1 LLNPQ
6 PGFLRTCT
14 EILIQTYW
22 SPMCKPWLMR
32 TFRFSDLS
40 TAPLV
45 VDAVYEGG
53 TVGNLKSEVISKVLS
68 AESSNGKILKVHNT
82 GGFRYRGTLPSPLVV
97 ALTSNSSEPSWPDS
111 INPFT
116 GQLTYFGDNRSP
128 GELHETRPGGN
139 RILADTFARF
149 GNGRAE
155 RESIPVFLFFTK
167 WAGRSQ
173 QFRGLVVPGG
183 IGVTTDDQ
191 LSAIWRTKGG
201 ARFQN
206 YRALFT
212 VLNVPVISRQ
222 WISDLIL
229 GKDKLLNAP
238 ENYKRWV
245 QTGKYEPLVSE
256 NVIQVRTKQEQLPQD
271 AAGLN
276 LVVQIYNRFRD
287 KPHEFEPVALAL
299 WGLLSKLPMDAEVTR
314 QAVDGGRD
322 AFGVMR
328 IGPTSDPLKLD
339 FALEAK
345 CYAINNSVGVKETSR
360 LISRLRRHHFGVL
373 VTTSY
378 IGNQAYE
385 EIRED
390 GHPVVLVTGADIASV
405 LQANGYDNKNK
416 LDAWISTIVE

>member
-1 LLNPQ
+1 MKRFKFDELN
-6 PGFLRTCT
+6 
-14 EILIQTYW
+14 
-22 SPMCKPWLMR
+22 
-32 TFRFSDLS
+32 

-53 TVGNLKSEVISKVLS
+53 TIGNLNSEVLSKLLS
-68 AESSNGKILKVHNT
+68 AEDERGTTLKVHNA
-82 GGFRYRGTLPSPLVV
+82 GGFRYRGPRLKPLVV
-97 ALTSNSSEPSWPDS
+97 ALTSNSSEPAWPDS

-128 GELHETRPGGN
+128 GELHETHLGGN
-139 RILADTFARF
+139 QILADSFARF
-149 GNGRAE
+149 GDGGTA
-155 RESIPVFLFFTK
+155 RESLPVFFYFTK
-167 WAGRSQ
+167 WRGFSQ

-183 IGVTTDDQ
+183 RGVTSDDQ
-191 LSAIWRTKGG
+191 LSAIWRTKSGS
-201 ARFQN
+201 RFQN
-206 YRALFT
+206 YRAIFT
-212 VLNVPVISRQ
+212 VLNVPEISRQ
-222 WISDLIL
+222 WISDLML

-238 ENYKRWV
+238 ESYKRWV
-245 QTGKYEPLVSE
+245 STGRYEPLVSE

-271 AAGLN
+271 EAGLK
-276 LVVQIYNRFRD
+276 LIAHIHKRFED

-322 AFGVMR
+322 AFGVVR
-328 IGPTSDPLKLD
+328 IGPISDPLKLD

-345 CYAINNSVGVKETSR
+345 CYGINNSVGVKETSR

-390 GHPVVLVTGADIASV
+390 GHPVVLMTGADIANV
-405 LQANGYDNKNK
+405 LQANGHDNEKK
-416 LDAWISTIVE
+416 LDAWIDTVL

>member
-1 LLNPQ
+1 MKSFKFDEL
-6 PGFLRTCT
+6 T
-14 EILIQTYW
+14 
-22 SPMCKPWLMR
+22 
-32 TFRFSDLS
+32 

-53 TVGNLKSEVISKVLS
+53 TTGNLNSEVLSKLLS
-68 AESSNGKILKVHNT
+68 AEDDKGKTLKVHNA
-82 GGFRYRGTLPSPLVV
+82 GGFRYRGPLPNPLVV
-97 ALTSNSSEPSWPDS
+97 ALTSNSSEPAWPDS

-128 GELHETRPGGN
+128 GELHKTHLGGN
-139 RILADTFARF
+139 QILLNSFSHFGDGGVAR
-149 GNGRAE
+149 G
-155 RESIPVFLFFTK
+155 SLPVFFYFTK
-167 WAGRSQ
+167 WSGFSQ

-183 IGVTTDDQ
+183 IAVTSDDQ
-191 LSAIWRTKGG
+191 LSAIWRTKSGS
-201 ARFQN
+201 RFQN

-212 VLNVPVISRQ
+212 VLNIPEISRQ
-222 WISDLIL
+222 WISDLML

-238 ENYKRWV
+238 ESYKRWV
-245 QTGKYEPLVSE
+245 ATGRYEPLVSE
-256 NVIQVRTKQEQLPQD
+256 NVIRVRTKQEQLPQD
-271 AAGLN
+271 ESGLK
-276 LVVQIYNRFRD
+276 LIAHIHKRFED

-322 AFGVMR
+322 AFGVVR
-328 IGPTSDPLKLD
+328 IGPTSDPLRLD

-345 CYAINNSVGVKETSR
+345 CYGINNSVGVKETSR

-390 GHPVVLVTGADIASV
+390 GHPVVLMTGADIANV
-405 LQANGYDNKNK
+405 LQANGHDNEKK
-416 LDAWISTIVE
+416 LDAWIDTVL

>member
-1 LLNPQ
+1 MKSFKFEEL
-6 PGFLRTCT
+6 T
-14 EILIQTYW
+14 
-22 SPMCKPWLMR
+22 
-32 TFRFSDLS
+32 

-53 TVGNLKSEVISKVLS
+53 TAANLNSEVLSKLLS
-68 AESSNGKILKVHNT
+68 AEEVGGKTLKVHNA
-82 GGFRYRGTLPSPLVV
+82 GGFRYRGSLPNPLVV
-97 ALTSNSSEPSWPDS
+97 ALTSNSSEPAWPDS

-128 GELHETRPGGN
+128 GELHETHLGGN
-139 RILADTFARF
+139 QILADSFARY
-149 GNGRAE
+149 GDGRSA
-155 RESIPVFLFFTK
+155 RESLPVFFYFTK
-167 WAGRSQ
+167 WSGRSQ

-183 IGVTTDDQ
+183 IGVTSDDQ
-191 LSAIWRTKGG
+191 LNAIWRTKGG
-201 ARFQN
+201 SRFQN

-212 VLNVPVISRQ
+212 VLNVPEISRQ
-222 WISDLIL
+222 WIADLML
-229 GKDKLLNAP
+229 GKDKLLKAP
-238 ENYKRWV
+238 ESYSRWV
-245 QTGKYEPLVSE
+245 TTGKYEPLVSE
-256 NVIQVRTKQEQLPQD
+256 NVVQVRTKQEQLPQD
-271 AAGLN
+271 EAGLK
-276 LVVQIYNRFRD
+276 LVAHIHKRFEE

-322 AFGVMR
+322 AFGVVR

-345 CYAINNSVGVKETSR
+345 CYGLNNSVGVKETSR

-378 IGNQAYE
+378 IGKQAYE

-390 GHPVVLVTGADIASV
+390 GHPVVLMTGADIANV
-405 LQANGYDNKNK
+405 LQANGHDSEKK
-416 LDAWISTIVE
+416 LDAWIGTIV